1 MATTTAAGRSKTGVC
16 GRAVVGAGQNSRCS
30 NRAASVGETDTVRVL
45 FVEDDNDFREALAD
59 QLSDLGFAVQE
70 FADGAALLGSLD
82 TAIDADII
90 VLDWRL
96 PDTSGIELLSQLR
109 RRGVNLPV
117 VFLTGHTQTSRES
130 LAFDRG
136 AVDFIDKARGVEVL
150 VRRLKRVVGGAKPAA
165 GQPPDKRMV
174 LGKLVLRPA
183 VSRAYWNEVDVG
195 LTVGEYNIV
204 HLLASNVGRYVTY
217 RAIYDRL
224 HYEGF
229 IAGSG
234 EHGYR
239 GNVRSFIKRI
249 RNKFRRLDPTFVEIE
264 NYLAFGYCWGKPDGP
279 G

>member
-30 NRAASVGETDTVRVL
+30 NRAASVGETDTVRVS

-59 QLSDLGFAVQE
+59 QLSDLGFAVQG
-70 FADGAALLGSLD
+70 FPDGAALLGALD
-82 TAIDADII
+82 TAIEADVI

-96 PDTSGIELLSQLR
+96 PNTSGIDLLTQLR

-117 VFLTGHTQTSRES
+117 VFLTGHTLTSYERQ
-130 LAFDRG
+130 AFDGG

-150 VRRLKRVVGGAKPAA
+150 VRRLKRVVEGAKPAA
-165 GQPPDKRMV
+165 GLPPDKRVV

-183 VSRAYWNEVDVG
+183 VSRAYWNEADVG

-204 HLLASNVGRYVTY
+204 QLLASNVGRRVSY
-217 RAIYDRL
+217 RAIYDRV

-239 GNVRSFIKRI
+239 SNVRSVIKRI
-249 RNKFRRLDPTFVEIE
+249 RNKFRALDPTFTEIA
-264 NYLAFGYCWGKPDGP
+264 NYQSFGYCWGKPED
-279 G
+279 